1 MHSDSIEIRTLRSNE
16 DCQAA
21 ADFQRE
27 IWGTDYGD
35 IVPGTLLHVVDYV
48 GGLAAGAFDPS
59 GTLVG
64 FVFGMNGIRDGDLV
78 HWSHMLG
85 VRESARNSGLGRM
98 LKEYQRTTLR
108 DIGVKRIYWTFDP
121 LMSKN
126 AYFNINRLGAEI
138 VEYVP
143 DMYGRTSSPLH
154 LGLPTDRLIACLP
167 TLPREVV
174 RRPAPDARTPVLT
187 AFPKLD
193 DHTVSVREHAP
204 ETALIEIPPDIL
216 DVLDQVKADGAT
228 HVVVIPLGFI
238 SDHMEVLFDLDHE
251 AMDRAQELGLHM
263 ERVATVGTHPRFVAM
278 VRELIVERMT
288 SCPER
293 LALGSRG
300 PSHDICP
307 LGCCLL
313 RSPESVRRTA

>member
-1 MHSDSIEIRTLRSNE
+1 MHSDLIEIRTLRSNE

-216 DVLDQVKADGAT
+216 DVLA
-228 HVVVIPLGFI
+228 
-238 SDHMEVLFDLDHE
+238 
-251 AMDRAQELGLHM
+251 
-263 ERVATVGTHPRFVAM
+263 
-278 VRELIVERMT
+278 
-288 SCPER
+288 
-293 LALGSRG
+293 
-300 PSHDICP
+300 
-307 LGCCLL
+307 
-313 RSPESVRRTA
+313 RSPNTARQIRIRRPMRRGSSTRPRSTCRARRRRRSARAFATCS

>member
-1 MHSDSIEIRTLRSNE
+1 MQSDSIEIRTLRSNE

-27 IWGTDYGD
+27 IWGTDYVD

-48 GGLAAGAFDPS
+48 GGLAAGAFEKS
-59 GTLVG
+59 GELVG

-167 TLPREVV
+167 TSPREGVPRAV
-174 RRPAPDARTPVLT
+174 PDARTPVLT

-193 DHTVSVREHAP
+193 DHTVSVRDHAP

-216 DVLDQVKADGAT
+216 DVLARSPGT
-228 HVVVIPLGFI
+228 
-238 SDHMEVLFDLDHE
+238 
-251 AMDRAQELGLHM
+251 AQ
-263 ERVATVGTHPRFVAM
+263 TW
-278 VRELIVERMT
+278 
-288 SCPER
+288 R
-293 LALGSRG
+293 LAVRDHFQWALAHGYTVTGVHRDAAANRSFFVVSAGRAVR
-300 PSHDICP
+300 PSP
-307 LGCCLL
+307 
-313 RSPESVRRTA
+313 RASMAAVAASPR

>member
-1 MHSDSIEIRTLRSNE
+1 MQSDSIEIRTLRSNE

-27 IWGTDYGD
+27 IWGADYVD

-48 GGLAAGAFDPS
+48 GGLAAGAFDES
-59 GTLVG
+59 GELLG
-64 FVFGMNGIRDGDLV
+64 FVFGMNGVRDGDLV

-98 LKEYQRTTLR
+98 LKEYQRATLR

-126 AYFNINRLGAEI
+126 AYFNIDRLGAEI

-154 LGLPTDRLIACLP
+154 LGLPTDRLIACLS
-167 TLPREVV
+167 TSPREGVL
-174 RRPAPDARTPVLT
+174 RAEPDARTPVLT

-193 DHTVSVREHAP
+193 DHTVSVRDHAP

-216 DVLDQVKADGAT
+216 DVLARSPAT
-228 HVVVIPLGFI
+228 
-238 SDHMEVLFDLDHE
+238 
-251 AMDRAQELGLHM
+251 AQ
-263 ERVATVGTHPRFVAM
+263 TW
-278 VRELIVERMT
+278 
-288 SCPER
+288 R
-293 LALGSRG
+293 LAVRDHFQWALSHGYTVTSVHRDVAANRSFFVVSAGRAMRTPSRG
-300 PSHDICP
+300 AAVAAVAA
-307 LGCCLL
+307 
-313 RSPESVRRTA
+313 SPR

>member
-1 MHSDSIEIRTLRSNE
+1 VETDTIEIRTLRSND

-27 IWGTDYGD
+27 IWGTDYVD

-48 GGLAAGAFDPS
+48 GGLAAGAFDAS
-59 GTLVG
+59 GDLVG
-64 FVFGMNGIRDGDLV
+64 FVFGMNGVRDGDLV

-98 LKEYQRTTLR
+98 LKEYQRTTLAAV
-108 DIGVKRIYWTFDP
+108 GVKRIYWTFDP

-154 LGLPTDRLIACLP
+154 MGLPTDRLIACLP
-167 TLPREVV
+167 TTPREGA
-174 RRPAPDARTPVLT
+174 RRLDLSAPTPVLT

-193 DHTVSVREHAP
+193 DHTVSVRDHAP
-204 ETALIEIPPDIL
+204 ETALIEIPTDIL
-216 DVLDQVKADGAT
+216 QVLAT
-228 HVVVIPLGFI
+228 STTTAQTWRLAVRDHFQWALAHGYSVTGMHRDAAANRSFFVVSAGRSLPRTP
-238 SDHMEVLFDLDHE
+238 S
-251 AMDRAQELGLHM
+251 
-263 ERVATVGTHPRFVAM
+263 RVAA
-278 VRELIVERMT
+278 
-288 SCPER
+288 
-293 LALGSRG
+293 ALSSR
-300 PSHDICP
+300 
-307 LGCCLL
+307 
-313 RSPESVRRTA
+313 A

>member
-1 MHSDSIEIRTLRSNE
+1 VQSDSIEIRTLRTNE

-48 GGLAAGAFDPS
+48 GGLAAGAFDTS
-59 GTLVG
+59 GALVG

-167 TLPREVV
+167 TSTREVV
-174 RRPAPDARTPVLT
+174 SRPAPDPRTPVLT

-193 DHTVSVREHAP
+193 DHTVSVRDHAP

-216 DVLDQVKADGAT
+216 
-228 HVVVIPLGFI
+228 
-238 SDHMEVLFDLDHE
+238 EVL
-251 AMDRAQELGLHM
+251 ARSPGTAQ
-263 ERVATVGTHPRFVAM
+263 TW
-278 VRELIVERMT
+278 
-288 SCPER
+288 R
-293 LALGSRG
+293 LAVRDHFQWALAHGYTVTSVYRDAAANRSFFVVNAGRAIRPSPRASMAALSSR
-300 PSHDICP
+300 
-307 LGCCLL
+307 
-313 RSPESVRRTA
+313 A

>member
-1 MHSDSIEIRTLRSNE
+1 VQSDSIEIRTLRSNE

-27 IWGTDYGD
+27 IWGADYVD

-48 GGLAAGAFDPS
+48 GGLAAGAFDES
-59 GTLVG
+59 GELLG
-64 FVFGMNGIRDGDLV
+64 FVFGMNGVRDGDLV

-98 LKEYQRTTLR
+98 LKEYQRATLR

-126 AYFNINRLGAEI
+126 AYFNIDRLGAEI

-154 LGLPTDRLIACLP
+154 LGLPTDRLIACLS
-167 TLPREVV
+167 TSPREGVL
-174 RRPAPDARTPVLT
+174 RAEPDARTPVLT

-193 DHTVSVREHAP
+193 DHTVSVRDHAP

-216 DVLDQVKADGAT
+216 DVLARSPAT
-228 HVVVIPLGFI
+228 
-238 SDHMEVLFDLDHE
+238 
-251 AMDRAQELGLHM
+251 AQ
-263 ERVATVGTHPRFVAM
+263 TW
-278 VRELIVERMT
+278 
-288 SCPER
+288 R
-293 LALGSRG
+293 LAVRDHFQWALSHGYTVTSVHRDVAANRSFFVVSAGRAMRTPSRG
-300 PSHDICP
+300 AAVAAVAA
-307 LGCCLL
+307 
-313 RSPESVRRTA
+313 SPR

>member
-1 MHSDSIEIRTLRSNE
+1 VQTDSIEIRTLRSNE

-27 IWGTDYGD
+27 IWGNDYVD

-48 GGLAAGAFDPS
+48 GGLAAGAFDA
-59 GTLVG
+59 GGELLG

-85 VRESARNSGLGRM
+85 VRESARNSGIGRM
-98 LKEYQRTTLR
+98 LKEYQRTTLAA
-108 DIGVKRIYWTFDP
+108 IGVKRIYWTFDP

-167 TLPREVV
+167 TTPREGV
-174 RRPAPDARTPVLT
+174 RRPEPNAGTPVLT
-187 AFPKLD
+187 AFPKLE
-193 DHTVSVREHAP
+193 DHTVSVRDHAP
-204 ETALIEIPPDIL
+204 DVALIEIPADIL
-216 DVLDQVKADGAT
+216 DVLARSPTA
-228 HVVVIPLGFI
+228 
-238 SDHMEVLFDLDHE
+238 
-251 AMDRAQELGLHM
+251 AQ
-263 ERVATVGTHPRFVAM
+263 TW
-278 VRELIVERMT
+278 
-288 SCPER
+288 R
-293 LALGSRG
+293 LAVRDHFQWALSHGYTVTGVHRDAAANRSFFVVSASRTSGRGSTRG
-300 PSHDICP
+300 A
-307 LGCCLL
+307 
-313 RSPESVRRTA
+313 SVAAALSSRA

>member
-1 MHSDSIEIRTLRSNE
+1 MQTESFEIRTLRSNE

-27 IWGTDYGD
+27 IWGSDYID

-48 GGLAAGAFDPS
+48 GGLAAGAFDKQS
-59 GTLVG
+59 GVLVG

-98 LKEYQRTTLR
+98 LKEYQRSTLAG
-108 DIGVKRIYWTFDP
+108 IGVKRIYWTFDP

-154 LGLPTDRLIACLP
+154 LGLPTDRLIVCLQTAP
-167 TLPREVV
+167 HEVRDRSEVV
-174 RRPAPDARTPVLT
+174 RAPVLT
-187 AFPKLD
+187 PFPALD
-193 DHTVSVREHAP
+193 DHTVSVRDPAP
-204 ETALIEIPPDIL
+204 ETALIEIPADIL
-216 DVLDQVKADGAT
+216 DVLARSPHA
-228 HVVVIPLGFI
+228 
-238 SDHMEVLFDLDHE
+238 
-251 AMDRAQELGLHM
+251 AQ
-263 ERVATVGTHPRFVAM
+263 TW
-278 VRELIVERMT
+278 
-288 SCPER
+288 R
-293 LALGSRG
+293 LAVRDHFQWAL
-300 PSHDICP
+300 SHGYSVTGVHRDEAAD
-307 LGCCLL
+307 
-313 RSPESVRRTA
+313 RSFFVVGAPRSSARPQARAAS

>member
-1 MHSDSIEIRTLRSNE
+1 MRSGASTTATS
-16 DCQAA
+16 CRA
-21 ADFQRE
+21 
-27 IWGTDYGD
+27 
-35 IVPGTLLHVVDYV
+35 TLLHVVDYV
-48 GGLAAGAFDPS
+48 GGLAAGAFDAS
-59 GTLVG
+59 GALVG

-167 TLPREVV
+167 TSPREGVPRAV
-174 RRPAPDARTPVLT
+174 PDARTPVLT

-193 DHTVSVREHAP
+193 DHTVSVRDHAP
-204 ETALIEIPPDIL
+204 ETALIEIP
-216 DVLDQVKADGAT
+216 A
-228 HVVVIPLGFI
+228 
-238 SDHMEVLFDLDHE
+238 
-251 AMDRAQELGLHM
+251 R
-263 ERVATVGTHPRFVAM
+263 HPRRARAITRYGADVAPRSARSFPVGAVARLCGDGRASRRGGESVVLRRQRRSFGPSVSAC
-278 VRELIVERMT
+278 VRGRPVD
-288 SCPER
+288 PER
-293 LALGSRG
+293 SEG
-300 PSHDICP
+300 PRPRVTIP
-307 LGCCLL
+307 
-313 RSPESVRRTA
+313 R